1 MQYYLDEN
9 TKELL
14 TESEIKAR
22 HPNTSFPVPFREI
35 EQYKLVFNTPQPIT
49 TELQVAYIDGTEIDS
64 KGNLVTKWS
73 VKDKFNDYT
82 NDEGFLVTKAEQE
95 VAYTTQ
101 LAEGKIKTA
110 RESMTNAVQTL
121 VDSKAREF
129 RWDDIKSARA
139 GAGVPLEGTES
150 VAEVAIHTEAVK
162 LAKWDRAVWAK
173 AGEIEAAVLAGT
185 REIPTVEELLA
196 ELPVLV

>member
-1 MQYYLDEN
+1 M
-9 TKELL
+9 
-14 TESEIKAR
+14 
-22 HPNTSFPVPFREI
+22 
-35 EQYKLVFNTPQPIT
+35 FNTPKPIT
-49 TELQVAYIDGTEIDS
+49 TELQVTYIDGTEIDS

-82 NDEGFLVTKAEQE
+82 NDEGVIVTKADQE

-101 LAEGKIKTA
+101 LTEEKIKAA
-110 RESMTNAVQTL
+110 RETMTNAVQTL
-121 VDSKAREF
+121 VDNKAREF

-150 VAEVAIHTEAVK
+150 VAEITIHTEAVK

-185 REIPTVEELLA
+185 RVIPTVEELLA

>member
-9 TKELL
+9 TNELL

-35 EQYKLVFNTPQPIT
+35 EQYKLVFNTPQPII

-82 NDEGFLVTKAEQE
+82 NEEGFLVTKAEQE

-101 LAEGKIKTA
+101 LAEVKIKTA

-150 VAEVAIHTEAVK
+150 IAEVAIHTEAVK

>member
-1 MQYYLDEN
+1 MQYYLDKDTN
-9 TKELL
+9 ELL
-14 TESEIKAR
+14 TESEIKAK
-22 HPNTSFPVPFREI
+22 HPETSFPAPFREI
-35 EQYKLVFNTPQPIT
+35 WQYKLVFNTPQPIT
-49 TELQVAYIDGTEIDS
+49 TELQVAYINGTEIDS

-73 VKDKFNDYT
+73 LKDKFNDYT
-82 NDEGFLVTKAEQE
+82 NEEGVLVTKSEQE
-95 VAYTTQ
+95 VAYTAQ
-101 LAEGKIKTA
+101 LAEEKIKAT
-110 RESMTNAVQTL
+110 RESMTSAVQTF
-121 VDSKAREF
+121 VDTKAKEL

-150 VAEVAIHTEAVK
+150 DSEVAIYTEAVK

-173 AGEIEAAVLAGT
+173 AGEIEVAVLEGT

>member
-9 TKELL
+9 TNELL

-22 HPNTSFPVPFREI
+22 HPKTSFPVPFGEI
-35 EQYKLVFNTPQPIT
+35 WQYKLVFNTPQPIT

-73 VKDKFNDYT
+73 VKDKFKDYT

-101 LAEGKIKTA
+101 LVEEKIKAA
-110 RESMTNAVQTL
+110 RESMTNAVQNL

-150 VAEVAIHTEAVK
+150 VAEVAIYTEAVK
-162 LAKWDRAVWAK
+162 LAKWDRSVWAK
-173 AGEIEAAVLAGT
+173 ASEIEAAVLEGT

-196 ELPVLV
+196 ELSVFV

>member
-9 TKELL
+9 TNELL
-14 TESEIKAR
+14 TELEIKAR
-22 HPNTSFPVPFREI
+22 HPKTSFPVPFSEI
-35 EQYKLVFNTPQPIT
+35 WQYKLVFNTPKPEI
-49 TELQVAYIDGTEIDS
+49 TELQVAYVNGTEIDT

-82 NDEGFLVTKAEQE
+82 NDEGVLVTKAEQE
-95 VAYTTQ
+95 AAYTAQ
-101 LAEGKIKTA
+101 RIEEKIKA
-110 RESMTNAVQTL
+110 VRETMTNSVQTL
-121 VDSKAREF
+121 VDNKAREL

-150 VAEVAIHTEAVK
+150 VGEITIHTEAVK
-162 LAKWDRAVWAK
+162 LAKWDRSVWAK

>member
-9 TKELL
+9 TNELL

-22 HPNTSFPVPFREI
+22 HPKTSFPVPFGEI
-35 EQYKLVFNTPQPIT
+35 WQYKLVFNTPQPIT

-73 VKDKFNDYT
+73 VKDKFKDYT

-101 LAEGKIKTA
+101 LVEEKIKAA
-110 RESMTNAVQTL
+110 RESMTNAVQNL

-150 VAEVAIHTEAVK
+150 VAEVAIYTEAVK

-196 ELPVLV
+196 ELPVMV

>member
-9 TKELL
+9 TNELL

-22 HPNTSFPVPFREI
+22 HPETSFPIPFGEI
-35 EQYKLVFNTPQPIT
+35 WQYKLVFNTPQPIT

-64 KGNLVTKWS
+64 KGNLVTKWT

-82 NDEGFLVTKAEQE
+82 NEEGFLVTKAEQE

-101 LAEGKIKTA
+101 LAEEKIKAA

-150 VAEVAIHTEAVK
+150 AAEVAIHTEAVK

-173 AGEIEAAVLAGT
+173 ANEIEAAVLAGT
-185 REIPTVEELLA
+185 IEIPTVEELLA
-196 ELPVLV
+196 ELPVFV

>member
-1 MQYYLDEN
+1 MQYYLDKN
-9 TKELL
+9 TNELL

-22 HPNTSFPVPFREI
+22 HPKTSFPVPFREI
-35 EQYKLVFNTPQPIT
+35 WQYKLVFNTPQPVT

-82 NDEGFLVTKAEQE
+82 NNEGVLVTKAEQE
-95 VAYTTQ
+95 VAYTAQ
-101 LAEGKIKTA
+101 LVEEKTKA
-110 RESMTNAVQTL
+110 SREIMTNSVQTL
-121 VDSKAREF
+121 VDNKAIEF

-150 VAEVAIHTEAVK
+150 DAEVAIYTEAVK

-185 REIPTVEELLA
+185 REMPTVEELLA

>member
-9 TKELL
+9 TNELL

-22 HPNTSFPVPFREI
+22 HPETSFPVPFSEI
-35 EQYKLVFNTPQPIT
+35 WQYKLVFNTPQPIT

-73 VKDKFNDYT
+73 IKDKFNDYT
-82 NDEGFLVTKAEQE
+82 NEEGFLVTKAEQE

-101 LAEGKIKTA
+101 LAEVKIKTA

-150 VAEVAIHTEAVK
+150 IAEVAIHTEAVK